1 MTYDHETGRI
11 RFYAGT
17 QDVTDP
23 SFTSTD
29 EVTDYDGSAPL
40 VFGNGYQ
47 GNMLEARLWLK
58 VLSTDEIVATH
69 EKRLT
74 GYERKLAAY
83 YPMNEGRGDLC
94 YDKASGSTLSLQ
106 GASWT
111 TPSGY
116 SLYMDGQHSVT
127 LAQEVLSRSNIQDYT
142 LMFWFRTT
150 ELNQGLFSAGWTD
163 GTVSGTGPQGTLVE
177 MVNGRLVLHNRSMV
191 QNTSQ
196 NYADGLWHHFILT
209 VNRTYNNAS
218 VYVDGQMINA
228 FAADTLSGLSGVMML
243 GGDQYGQTTLFHG
256 HIDDLVLFEQA
267 LPSSLIETYDNLT
280 PMGDEMGLVAL
291 LPFSEQKENSN
302 GIMEEVF
309 SVNNQRIFTL
319 SDGLHHIFYV
329 QADRETEIPV
339 QIVNVSG
346 RRHQYTIDGLPDWLN
361 VDQSYGSINPME
373 TQNLIFTVNEDLPV
387 GVYSE
392 IIYLTDEN
400 DLSEPLKVLIEVR
413 AVCPWENVSPQQFDR
428 QMSLLGQ
435 VVVDGVI
442 DTDPND
448 IVVAIANG
456 QVVGFQR
463 ISYDNDAYPGYLFM
477 TIYGNDYTRFQSLHF
492 YLWQASTGRI
502 FGLTA
507 SPSVTFQTGGA
518 VGMPPA
524 DPVILSTSANEVQ
537 NFDILE
543 GWNWISFNIDPRD
556 DGALDELFFS
566 TTPFSEGNQ
575 LKSAAT
581 QQFAEWDGDH
591 WVGTLSHVDYH
602 QMHMFY
608 SHRDHLGTQVSGRRL
623 TNSSERTITLQ
634 HGWNS
639 FP

>member
-1 MTYDHETGRI
+1 MNTLSPQDSVGYYLPVSISDYNVNYRGFDHIELQ
-11 RFYAGT
+11 Y
-17 QDVTDP
+17 
-23 SFTSTD
+23 
-29 EVTDYDGSAPL
+29 
-40 VFGNGYQ
+40 
-47 GNMLEARLWLK
+47 K
-58 VLSTDEIVATH
+58 LSTQSDDGWVNLCSYYADSA
-69 EKRLT
+69 L
-74 GYERKLAAY
+74 YAA
-83 YPMNEGRGDLC
+83 
-94 YDKASGSTLSLQ
+94 ASGNKAMIQ
-106 GASWT
+106 G
-111 TPSGY
+111 
-116 SLYMDGQHSVT
+116 
-127 LAQEVLSRSNIQDYT
+127 
-142 LMFWFRTT
+142 
-150 ELNQGLFSAGWTD
+150 
-163 GTVSGTGPQGTLVE
+163 
-177 MVNGRLVLHNRSMV
+177 
-191 QNTSQ
+191 
-196 NYADGLWHHFILT
+196 
-209 VNRTYNNAS
+209 
-218 VYVDGQMINA
+218 
-228 FAADTLSGLSGVMML
+228 
-243 GGDQYGQTTLFHG
+243 
-256 HIDDLVLFEQA
+256 
-267 LPSSLIETYDNLT
+267 
-280 PMGDEMGLVAL
+280 
-291 LPFSEQKENSN
+291 
-302 GIMEEVF
+302 
-309 SVNNQRIFTL
+309 
-319 SDGLHHIFYV
+319 
-329 QADRETEIPV
+329 
-339 QIVNVSG
+339 
-346 RRHQYTIDGLPDWLN
+346 
-361 VDQSYGSINPME
+361 GSINPME

-477 TIYGNDYTRFQSLHF
+477 TIYGNDDTRFHSLHF

-602 QMHMFY
+602 QMYMFY

>member
-94 YDKASGSTLSLQ
+94 YDKASGSTLSLK

-111 TPSGY
+111 TLSGY
-116 SLYMDGQHSVT
+116 SLYMDSQHSVT

-477 TIYGNDYTRFQSLHF
+477 TIYGNDYTRFHSLHF

-507 SPSVTFQTGGA
+507 SPSVSFQTGGA

-556 DGALDELFFS
+556 DGVLDELFFS

-602 QMHMFY
+602 QMYMFY